1 MLFPKDGVA
10 HAMGIMRKVFP
21 FDADLLLHMAIRCG
35 KSTEL
40 GHQGFDPASIE
51 LALESPN
58 PRFALRRV
66 RRIKLGGQFPEMLTR
81 VIEIDDL
88 RGSGE
93 VLIGEVP
100 DPGSSVAEHHFPLGS
115 TPASLPD
122 LMVETYSE
130 FLRRLDGSSVGCG
143 SFVTNRTTF
152 FVYAG
157 LREYAA

>member
-40 GHQGFDPASIE
+40 GHPGFDPASIE

-66 RRIKLGGQFPEMLTR
+66 RRIKLGGQFPETLTR

-88 RGSGE
+88 RGSVR
-93 VLIGEVP
+93 VLIGAVHY
-100 DPGSSVAEHHFPLGS
+100 PGSSVG
-115 TPASLPD
+115 D
-122 LMVETYSE
+122 
-130 FLRRLDGSSVGCG
+130 
-143 SFVTNRTTF
+143 
-152 FVYAG
+152 
-157 LREYAA
+157 